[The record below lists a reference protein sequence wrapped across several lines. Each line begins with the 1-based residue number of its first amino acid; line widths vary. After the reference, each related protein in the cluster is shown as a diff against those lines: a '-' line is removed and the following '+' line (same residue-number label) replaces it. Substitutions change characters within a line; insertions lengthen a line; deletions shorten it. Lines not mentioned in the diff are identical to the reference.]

1 METAFQM
8 APSVAASNNDSV
20 QKMPTF
26 KESWYSFRRE
36 IIYDLNQ
43 KP

>member
-1 METAFQM
+1 MEAVFQM

-20 QKMPTF
+20 QKMPKF
-26 KESWYSFRRE
+26 KELWYSFRKE